1 MLSDKGKL
9 IWRQATGY
17 DFMWIFHVRNA
28 DDVEFLYCVNDYWQM
43 NLSTEIPRPTSEPDN
58 EFFG

>member
-1 MLSDKGKL
+1 
-9 IWRQATGY
+9 
-17 DFMWIFHVRNA
+17 
-28 DDVEFLYCVNDYWQM
+28 M